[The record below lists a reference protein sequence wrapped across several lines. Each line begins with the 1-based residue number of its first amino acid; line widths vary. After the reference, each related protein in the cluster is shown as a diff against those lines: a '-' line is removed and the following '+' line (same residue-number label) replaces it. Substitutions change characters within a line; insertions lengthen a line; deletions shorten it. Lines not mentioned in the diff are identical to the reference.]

1 MIIKFRSPL
10 LTLLIS
16 VLLTLGFATQAL
28 GQVPASAPAPAPAAN
43 AAAPSAAA
51 PNEAILGVV
60 PVVDDG
66 KDGVRP
72 IKLAIL
78 PSLAPDLEDVIVR
91 SVVRRDLELTGMFDV
106 IDDAKA
112 PTGMYGF
119 DDPVDID
126 AWRNLGAEVIIK
138 VAARLD
144 NKERAKIF
152 GLCYFLNDGKE
163 PVYKKSIL
171 VPKSDV
177 RVTAHRITDALLGA
191 ITGRNGGF
199 ASHLAFA
206 ARGARNHMVF
216 TVDADGQNLNA
227 VTDPDQTSIAP
238 EWGPAGQLFHGSSV
252 NYSPFFVLNHS
263 TKARLGLPFKT
274 SVYSVAFNRDKTRLA
289 VAVAEGGQSAIY
301 VGNADGSAMARV
313 SNTPLATHPSFS
325 PSGKLAWVGGGENG
339 TQRVYLEGKPVSPA
353 GFAAAAPTFCD
364 TEDGVFLVYAVGTGG
379 DHHDLVMSNERGG
392 GMVRLT
398 QNQGS
403 NTYPACSPDGRLLAY
418 FSVRSKDSGLFIK
431 SLKSWREQK
440 LSSRVGES
448 LRWDALPAVAA
459 PPPAAPAPAA
469 PAPAAG
475 VTPAPEVKP

>member
-1 MIIKFRSPL
+1 MTAKLYRLL
-10 LTLLIS
+10 LTLLATS
-16 VLLTLGFATQAL
+16 TVLLAFTTRAL
-28 GQVPASAPAPAPAAN
+28 AQAPAQ
-43 AAAPSAAA
+43 AAAQP
-51 PNEAILGVV
+51 PNEAVLGVV

-72 IKLAIL
+72 IKLAVL

-91 SVVRRDLELTGMFDV
+91 SVVRRDLELTGLFNV

-112 PTGMYGF
+112 PSGLYGF

-138 VAARLD
+138 VAAKLD

-152 GLCYFLNDGKE
+152 GLCYFLNVGKD
-163 PVYKKSIL
+163 PVYKKSIV
-171 VPKSDV
+171 VPKTDV

-206 ARGARNHMVF
+206 GRGARNHVVF
-216 TVDADGQNLNA
+216 TVDADGHNLTA
-227 VTDPDQTSIAP
+227 ITDPDQTSIAP
-238 EWGPAGQLFHGSSV
+238 EWGPAGHLFHGASV
-252 NYSPFFVLNHS
+252 NYSPLFVVNHNTGS
-263 TKARLGLPFKT
+263 RLGLPFKT
-274 SVYSVAFNRDKTRLA
+274 SVYSMAFNRDKTRLA
-289 VAVAEGGQSAIY
+289 VAVAEGGQSTIY
-301 VGNADGSAMARV
+301 VGNADGSSMARV

-339 TQRVYLEGKPVSPA
+339 TQRVYVEGKPVSPA
-353 GFAAAAPTFCD
+353 GFPAAAPTFCD
-364 TEDGVFLVYAVGTGG
+364 TEDGVFLVYSVATGG
-379 DHHDLVMSNERGG
+379 DRHDLVMSNERGG

-418 FSVRSKDSGLFIK
+418 FSVRSKDSGLFVK
-431 SLKSWREQK
+431 SLKSWKEQK
-440 LSSRVGES
+440 LSSRAGES
-448 LRWDALPAVAA
+448 LRWDALPPVATASVTA
-459 PPPAAPAPAA
+459 PSPAPAA
-469 PAPAAG
+469 PPATGAPAA
-475 VTPAPEVKP
+475 PR

>member
-1 MIIKFRSPL
+1 MIAKLQLLL
-10 LTLLIS
+10 LTLLVVS
-16 VLLTLGFATQAL
+16 MTTSAL
-28 GQVPASAPAPAPAAN
+28 AQTPAPP
-43 AAAPSAAA
+43 
-51 PNEAILGVV
+51 PNEAVLGVV

-66 KDGVRP
+66 KDGVKP

-91 SVVRRDLELTGMFDV
+91 SVVRRDLELTGLFDV
-106 IDDAKA
+106 IDDSKA
-112 PTGMYGF
+112 PSGLYGF

-126 AWRNLGAEVIIK
+126 AWRNLGAEVIVK
-138 VAARLD
+138 VAAKLD

-152 GLCYFLNDGKE
+152 GLCYFLNVGKD

-171 VPKSDV
+171 VPKADV

-206 ARGARNHMVF
+206 ARGARNHVVF
-216 TVDADGQNLNA
+216 TVDADGHNLTA
-227 VTDPDQTSIAP
+227 RTDPDQTSIAP
-238 EWGPAGQLFHGSSV
+238 EWGPAGHLFHGSSV
-252 NYSPFFVLNHS
+252 NYSPLFVVNH
-263 TKARLGLPFKT
+263 TTGARLGLPFKT
-274 SVYSVAFNRDKTRLA
+274 SVYSMAFNRDKTRLA
-289 VAVAEGGQSAIY
+289 VAVAEGGQSTIY
-301 VGNADGSAMARV
+301 VGNADGSAMAKV

-353 GFAAAAPTFCD
+353 GFPAAAPTFCD

-418 FSVRSKDSGLFIK
+418 FSVRNKDSGLFVK
-431 SLKSWREQK
+431 SLKSWKEHK
-440 LSSRVGES
+440 LSSRIGES
-448 LRWDALPAVAA
+448 LRWDALPAMGPPVTVAPASSSPVSSA
-459 PPPAAPAPAA
+459 PATPAAAPAA
-469 PAPAAG
+469 PKA
-475 VTPAPEVKP
+475 TQ